1 MAKILTTQEIET
13 RLEIL
18 KRQLKEQKQREKAKL
33 IKNQEINA
41 KKVSEIIFKK
51 WNDGKPI
58 DAKVVEKILDEI
70 GTNTATMNIINLR
83 IKKVV
88 ESETE
93 G

>member
-18 KRQLKEQKQREKAKL
+18 KRQLKEQKQKEKAKL

-51 WNDGKPI
+51 WNNGNPI
-58 DAKVVEKILDEI
+58 DAQIVENILDEI
-70 GTNTATMNIINLR
+70 GNNTATMNIINLR
-83 IKKVV
+83 IKK
-88 ESETE
+88 EA
-93 G
+93 

>member
-18 KRQLKEQKQREKAKL
+18 KRQLKEQKQKEKAKL

-51 WNDGKPI
+51 WNNGNPI
-58 DAKVVEKILDEI
+58 DAKIVENILDEI

-83 IKKVV
+83 IKK
-88 ESETE
+88 EA
-93 G
+93 